1 MKKILSILLAVL
13 LLAPAAGSAF
23 AVTDDDADVWT
34 AKESG
39 FTLRIPEAYRE
50 AKGLI
55 TFSDAGEGMNP
66 GSGIVM
72 SSATYVAMPTEE
84 YNALKEEE
92 LEAYTSGDIDALF
105 AVSDKLS
112 PVEWNL
118 FNIYGINR
126 DRGEAEL
133 RRFLLEKDLNP
144 DYFNGDEELIAAVTA
159 MHENMSF
166 REIGEKDGLRYFV
179 CSFDPEDQITLRAA
193 GQSDPSWLNEFKS
206 LSADNDSLGGCVD
219 LTGGVKLAPAAVTGS
234 RLVFETTDLE
244 GKPIKSEE
252 IFSGHA
258 VTMINMWATWCDPCK
273 EELPALAEM
282 AESYE
287 KKGCR
292 IIGLCLDA
300 EDEETMAEARQILKE
315 AGVSYLNIVPFEGRS
330 ELLPNKLYPTTYFVD
345 ENGTILDGT
354 VYGAQLSKYPLVL
367 EKLLSQP
374 VPESDGDGKGAA

>member
-1 MKKILSILLAVL
+1 MKKILSILLAL
-13 LLAPAAGSAF
+13 LMLAAAAGSAF
-23 AVTDDDADVWT
+23 AVTENDAYVWT
-34 AKESG
+34 AGESG

-72 SSATYVAMPTEE
+72 SSATYVAMRTEE

-144 DYFNGDEELIAAVTA
+144 EYLNGDEELIAAVTA

-166 REIGEKDGLRYFV
+166 WEIGEKDGLRYFV
-179 CSFDPEDQITLRAA
+179 CSFDPEDQITLRSA

-206 LSADNDSLGGCVD
+206 LSEDNDSLAGCVD
-219 LTGGVKLAPAAVTGS
+219 LTGGVKLAPAVETGS

-244 GKPIKSEE
+244 GNPVKSEE

-273 EELPALAEM
+273 EELPALAKM

-300 EDEETMAEARQILKE
+300 EDEETMAEARKILKE

-345 ENGTILDGT
+345 EKGTILDET
-354 VYGAQLSKYPLVL
+354 VYGAQLSRYPAVL
-367 EKLLSQP
+367 DKLAAAADPAGEQ
-374 VPESDGDGKGAA
+374 DGKGAS

>member
-166 REIGEKDGLRYFV
+166 REIGEKDGL
-179 CSFDPEDQITLRAA
+179 L
-193 GQSDPSWLNEFKS
+193 
-206 LSADNDSLGGCVD
+206 
-219 LTGGVKLAPAAVTGS
+219 
-234 RLVFETTDLE
+234 
-244 GKPIKSEE
+244 
-252 IFSGHA
+252 
-258 VTMINMWATWCDPCK
+258 
-273 EELPALAEM
+273 
-282 AESYE
+282 
-287 KKGCR
+287 
-292 IIGLCLDA
+292 
-300 EDEETMAEARQILKE
+300 
-315 AGVSYLNIVPFEGRS
+315 
-330 ELLPNKLYPTTYFVD
+330 
-345 ENGTILDGT
+345 
-354 VYGAQLSKYPLVL
+354 QL
-367 EKLLSQP
+367 
-374 VPESDGDGKGAA
+374 

>member
-1 MKKILSILLAVL
+1 MCYD
-13 LLAPAAGSAF
+13 
-23 AVTDDDADVWT
+23 TD
-34 AKESG
+34 
-39 FTLRIPEAYRE
+39 R
-50 AKGLI
+50 
-55 TFSDAGEGMNP
+55 
-66 GSGIVM
+66 
-72 SSATYVAMPTEE
+72 
-84 YNALKEEE
+84 
-92 LEAYTSGDIDALF
+92 
-105 AVSDKLS
+105 
-112 PVEWNL
+112 
-118 FNIYGINR
+118 
-126 DRGEAEL
+126 
-133 RRFLLEKDLNP
+133 
-144 DYFNGDEELIAAVTA
+144 
-159 MHENMSF
+159 
-166 REIGEKDGLRYFV
+166 
-179 CSFDPEDQITLRAA
+179 
-193 GQSDPSWLNEFKS
+193 
-206 LSADNDSLGGCVD
+206 SADNDSLGGCVD
-219 LTGGVKLAPAAVTGS
+219 LTGSVKLAPAAVTGS

-244 GKPIKSEE
+244 GKPVKSEE

-258 VTMINMWATWCDPCK
+258 ITMINMWATWCDPCK

-374 VPESDGDGKGAA
+374 VPESDGDGKGVA

>member
-1 MKKILSILLAVL
+1 M
-13 LLAPAAGSAF
+13 
-23 AVTDDDADVWT
+23 TDDDADVWT

-144 DYFNGDEELIAAVTA
+144 DYFNGDEEMIAAVTA

-179 CSFDPEDQITLRAA
+179 CSFDPEAQIALRAA

-244 GKPIKSEE
+244 GKPVKSEE

-258 VTMINMWATWCDPCK
+258 ITMINMWATWCDP
-273 EELPALAEM
+273 
-282 AESYE
+282 
-287 KKGCR
+287 GWNR
-292 IIGLCLDA
+292 V
-300 EDEETMAEARQILKE
+300 R
-315 AGVSYLNIVPFEGRS
+315 R
-330 ELLPNKLYPTTYFVD
+330 
-345 ENGTILDGT
+345 
-354 VYGAQLSKYPLVL
+354 
-367 EKLLSQP
+367 
-374 VPESDGDGKGAA
+374 AAVKISFGS